1 MILDTGFIF
10 IKILNLLSSYYF
22 DKWEVNYNYMK
33 TNALMFS
40 CLLSLLFLISCS
52 GKSEGAGGI
61 TEELDVRSSKI
72 DNKVQELDSAI
83 FAGGCFWCTE
93 VYFEEIFGVKDVISG
108 YSGGAKGNAN
118 YEQVSSGKTAHA
130 ESILIIYNPE
140 IVSYQ
145 KLLEVFFYTMD
156 PTQLNRQGNDVG
168 PQYRSVVFYQNAQ
181 QKKEAEE
188 YIAKL
193 DASGEY
199 KKSIVTTVEPFKNFF
214 EAETYHQDFYKKNPN
229 NPYINAVAKP
239 KKQKFEKKFQEL
251 LQP

>member
-1 MILDTGFIF
+1 M
-10 IKILNLLSSYYF
+10 KINQI
-22 DKWEVNYNYMK
+22 
-33 TNALMFS
+33 MFS
-40 CLLSLLFLISCS
+40 VLAVFVLISCS
-52 GKSEGAGGI
+52 GKSEGSIEGTAPAASELSSFAAEGG
-61 TEELDVRSSKI
+61 TQA
-72 DNKVQELDSAI
+72 QELDSAI

-93 VYFEEIFGVKDVISG
+93 AYFEEIFGVKDVISG

-140 IVSYQ
+140 LVSYN

-168 PQYRSVVFYQNAQ
+168 PQYRSVVFYQNQQ
-181 QKKEAEE
+181 QKKEAED
-188 YIAKL
+188 YISKL
-193 DASGEY
+193 NASGQY
-199 KKSIVTTVEPFKNFF
+199 KKPVVTTVEPFKDFF
-214 EAETYHQDFYKKNPN
+214 LAEEYHQDFYKKNPGH
-229 NPYINAVAKP
+229 PYINAVAKP